1 MEYREIADNFF
12 KQTCD
17 MITFNTR
24 QEWLEMRMK
33 GIGGS
38 DVSSIMGHNRWR
50 NRKDIYRSKYVLD
63 PEITNDAIDFGNAFE
78 PIIRESFAYKYRNV
92 YETLDYK
99 ETLLV
104 ELVNN
109 VIDSLNRIKRIRSE
123 NKIIICTI

>member
-50 NRKDIYRSKYVLD
+50 NRKEVYRSKYVLD
-63 PEITNDAIDFGNAFE
+63 PEITNDAIEFGNAFE
-78 PIIRESFAYKYRNV
+78 PIIRESFAYKY
-92 YETLDYK
+92 LC
-99 ETLLV
+99 
-104 ELVNN
+104 VN
-109 VIDSLNRIKRIRSE
+109 
-123 NKIIICTI
+123 